1 MKTSVSQR
9 APRLVALLALAFA
22 TLSVSNLSAQNAT
35 VTTVPVGAVSATITA
50 STNGTSYAVSQIS
63 FPLLG
68 DPLVASGGNVVTP
81 AGSLRGTI
89 DSATTATTSST
100 ITTSTGGWTAGQLAQ
115 AAYPMY
121 VRLSSGAQ
129 AGLTLL
135 ITANTATTLTVTNQG
150 VDLSTLAGASYE
162 IKAGDTLLGLFG
174 AGNLTGA
181 VAPKGGTTANF
192 TANRTDR
199 VTINNGASVFN
210 YYYNTD
216 VGQWRRAGSN
226 VDQGNVAISPQAGIV
241 YSRIATTAYT
251 ITATGSVPVGNTI
264 VAVARQGLGIYG
276 RQFPTDTTLGD
287 LGIQNIAN
295 WRKAN
300 TGGVTTTTS
309 DRVIV
314 LNGASLLSYYY
325 DNTSSQWRR
334 LGSGVNQ
341 NTVSISSGSSI
352 RILRSGASGTDYYTL
367 SPNYTL

>member
-1 MKTSVSQR
+1 MKASVSQR
-9 APRLVALLALAFA
+9 APRLVALLAFAFA

-35 VTTVPVGAVSATITA
+35 VTTVPVGALSATITA

-63 FPLLG
+63 FPLLA

-100 ITTSTGGWTAGQLAQ
+100 ITTSTGGWTVGQLAQ

-181 VAPKGGTTANF
+181 AAPKGGTAANF
-192 TANRTDR
+192 SANRTDR
-199 VTINNGASVFN
+199 VTINNGAAVFN

-216 VGQWRRAGSN
+216 FSQWRRAGSN
-226 VDQGNVAISPQAGIV
+226 ADQGNVAISPQAGIV

-251 ITATGSVPVGNTI
+251 ITATGSVPVGQTI

-276 RQFPTDTTLGD
+276 RQFPADTTLGD
-287 LGIQNIAN
+287 LGIQNLAN

-300 TGGVTTTTS
+300 ASGVTAATS

-314 LNGASLLSYYY
+314 LNGASVLSYYY
-325 DNTSSQWRR
+325 DNTNSQWRR
-334 LGSGVNQ
+334 LGSSANQ
-341 NTVSISSGSSI
+341 NTVSISAGSSI
-352 RILRSGASGTDYYTL
+352 RISRSGASGTDYYTL